1 MARMTVVVNSILPC
15 QEAFLVDAPTPN
27 TSPHRWIQ
35 VKSVHAEGLPS
46 SVVGLFSEPR
56 NGDVIVVSKCGVA
69 VLVGRDEVLHVNCSP
84 LRRDPDLNL
93 VAAVY

>member
-1 MARMTVVVNSILPC
+1 M
-15 QEAFLVDAPTPN
+15 DAAGSCVENFNADATL
-27 TSPHRWIQ
+27 
-35 VKSVHAEGLPS
+35 KSVHAEGLPS